1 MEDLELVLRVSG
13 LGLATVFISISV
25 LTTLLL
31 VWGKLG
37 RKRKKIPTID
47 SDSKVDSNP
56 VATTKFTEET
66 PYSPPVSESGEKKDD
81 TKVEEFEMVAIATA
95 AIAAF
100 DIWSGQYH
108 DLIPASDTG
117 GRQIADSDIRIGSW
131 RLYGRQQLMQS
142 QGNLVRNWKRR

>member
-1 MEDLELVLRVSG
+1 MEDLDLVLRTSG

-37 RKRKKIPTID
+37 RKRKKITTVD
-47 SDSKVDSNP
+47 SIPKVDSNA
-56 VATTKFTEET
+56 VTATKYAEQT
-66 PYSPPVSESGEKKDD
+66 PNSPPLSERGNKKDD
-81 TKVEEFEMVAIATA
+81 SNVGELEMVAVATA

-100 DIWSGQYH
+100 DIWSGQYNN
-108 DLIPASDTG
+108 LIPAPDTVG
-117 GRQIADSDIRIGSW
+117 LQVVDSDIRFSSW